1 MRIFEAQKKKK
12 EEREAKKL
20 AKMRALGA
28 DYMIEERKRKLKKK
42 IKKRR
47 RQRKMSDEEDEDY
60 KASKPKVERKPK
72 KVKKEKKKIPEN
84 WAEAEFGKF
93 SSGSDGSG
101 LEDDEEQDIEDMYHA
116 IEEERDTLFKSDHEF
131 SCESEDEDDKIEVDD
146 RDH

>member
-1 MRIFEAQKKKK
+1 MGRKKKEAEEKVRIFEAQKKKK

-47 RQRKMSDEEDEDY
+47 RQRKLSDEEDEDY
-60 KASKPKVERKPK
+60 KASKPKIERKPK
-72 KVKKEKKKIPEN
+72 KKIPES
-84 WAEAEFGKF
+84 WAEAEFSKF

-101 LEDDEEQDIEDMYHA
+101 LEDEDEQDIEDMYHA
-116 IEEERDTLFKSDHEF
+116 NEEETRPKKNQQSRGLAGGEALGFKYSN
-131 SCESEDEDDKIEVDD
+131 
-146 RDH
+146 